1 MEARNDDDN
10 YPGDRPELE
19 ERLRQ
24 RAERA
29 GLAPDGYVLK
39 LLEEQFG
46 NGQRLPSHLPPEES
60 RLLQEIN
67 RGLPTET
74 WERYDTLKKKRDA
87 ATLTPAEYQELLAL
101 TDEVEL
107 WNARR
112 LDLVVVLAQLRQV
125 PVRAMMDELG
135 LTPPPYA

>member
-1 MEARNDDDN
+1 MTITLEIA
-10 YPGDRPELE
+10 PELE

-39 LLEEQFG
+39 LLEEQIG
-46 NGQRLPSHLPPEES
+46 NGQKLPSHLPPEES

-74 WERYDTLKKKRDA
+74 WERYDALKKKRDA
-87 ATLTPAEYQELLAL
+87 ATLTPAEYQELLRL

-107 WNARR
+107 WNSRR
-112 LDLVVVLAQLRQV
+112 LELVLALAQLRQV
-125 PVRAMMDELG
+125 PLRAMMDALG
-135 LTPPPYA
+135 LIPPPYV